1 MVGDPFLLA
10 MGGIVGAVEV
20 EHDVVRRA
28 IPLSLLQVELHQRA
42 GQPVAG
48 FGIHGVLQPGEG
60 GLAGQIGLM
69 GETTTDQ
76 LQERI
81 AAQGI
86 SIVLVVLFSFFVTP
100 T

>member
-1 MVGDPFLLA
+1 
-10 MGGIVGAVEV
+10 
-20 EHDVVRRA
+20 
-28 IPLSLLQVELHQRA
+28 
-42 GQPVAG
+42 
-48 FGIHGVLQPGEG
+48 
-60 GLAGQIGLM
+60 M